1 MDLPITIAFE
11 SSKIICRNL
20 VSFYVNLNLKNLTE
34 CESNNSI
41 PNDNKMY

>member
-11 SSKIICRNL
+11 SSKIIRRNL
-20 VSFYVNLNLKNLTE
+20 VSFYKNLTE